1 MNFRRG
7 FSLPEMMLV
16 LTLFSLATVLMFSL
30 LHDGFRKFRSL
41 NSRHDTQRRLGKAMS
56 WLQRDIEK
64 ADPEQ
69 IGIKRIGAAGNG
81 DVVWFL
87 SADDPTQTNPDLR
100 FVRDPATGLPR
111 WQRHI
116 LYYLIRPSNYQKVSG
131 GYNAA
136 TDPDPRN
143 DYFAPHKLL
152 IRKVVNRA
160 IDPETLM
167 TPAQIDT
174 FVTAPADLNVSALA
188 AEAQVESCKLI
199 SDRLLS
205 MEVSRYDHTL
215 EVNLRAVQVERANA
229 ALRMGSVSLKESP
242 YTENQRLR
250 MVMKK

>member
-1 MNFRRG
+1 MNSRRG

-16 LTLFSLATVLMFSL
+16 LALFTLASVLIFSL

-41 NSRHDTQRRLGKAMS
+41 NSRHDTQQRLAKAMN

-64 ADPEQ
+64 ADPDQ
-69 IGIKRIGAAGNG
+69 IGSKRIGAAGNG

-87 SADDPTQTNPDLR
+87 SADDPTQANPDLR

-116 LYYLIRPSNYQKVSG
+116 IYYLIRPSNYLKVSG

-143 DYFAPHKLL
+143 DYFAPHKVL
-152 IRKVVNRA
+152 IRKVINRA
-160 IDPETLM
+160 M
-167 TPAQIDT
+167 TPEKLMSPAQVDT
-174 FVTAPADLNVSALA
+174 FVTAPADLNVSALG

-199 SDRLLS
+199 ADRLLS
-205 MEVSRYDHTL
+205 MEVSRYDRTL

-229 ALRMGSVSLKESP
+229 ALKMGSVSLKDSP